1 MTKEGISSHEQR
13 ICQSLTRRRFVTRAD
28 PGRPGNPARGRTGFF
43 LKKSFICFPTVI
55 RVAAF
60 SASNLKG
67 GTRPL
72 AARECG
78 QKPPISIT
86 VHSHCAMVQSQLCK
100 HSTWNMGLCIYVCST
115 HGCKHTS
122 RAECLRRDALAA
134 RRPRPTRLTAL
145 PHVAIATKPPPASSP
160 RHYTLPMAR
169 SCPSRFGENN
179 VPKIIVDRLGESW
192 PPGESWSP
200 GAGAATKVASKFF
213 AKVAP

>member
-1 MTKEGISSHEQR
+1 MSVPHASSF
-13 ICQSLTRRRFVTRAD
+13 CYPRRPRAAGE
-28 PGRPGNPARGRTGFF
+28 PRARPDG
-43 LKKSFICFPTVI
+43 FICFPTVI

-78 QKPPISIT
+78 QKPPISIF
-86 VHSHCAMVQSQLCK
+86 VHSHRIVPWVQSQLCK

-160 RHYTLPMAR
+160 RHYTLAMAR
-169 SCPSRFGENN
+169 SCPSGFGENN

-192 PPGESWSP
+192 SP
-200 GAGAATKVASKFF
+200 GAGAATKVASKVF